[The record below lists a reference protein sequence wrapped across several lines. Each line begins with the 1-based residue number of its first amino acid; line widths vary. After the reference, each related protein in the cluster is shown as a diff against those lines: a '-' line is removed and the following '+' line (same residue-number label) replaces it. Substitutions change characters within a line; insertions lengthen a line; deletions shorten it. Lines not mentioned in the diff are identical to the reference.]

1 MAYFRRIISK
11 ITTMLNSR
19 KVGIGLYENLGKL
32 FYAVAIADGTVK
44 VKEIDKLKEIIRKSW
59 LDLDAVED
67 RYHTDEAYQ
76 IETVFDWALEYQMT
90 GKQSFEDFADFY
102 MEHREL
108 FSDPIKKLI
117 RETANGIAHSFAG
130 KNKPELVIL
139 ARLELLLRD

>member
-1 MAYFRRIISK
+1 
-11 ITTMLNSR
+11 
-19 KVGIGLYENLGKL
+19 
-32 FYAVAIADGTVK
+32 
-44 VKEIDKLKEIIRKSW
+44 
-59 LDLDAVED
+59 
-67 RYHTDEAYQ
+67 
-76 IETVFDWALEYQMT
+76 MT

-117 RETANGIAHSFAG
+117 RETANGIANSFAG